1 MKLSDIGLIGL
12 AVMGQNLVL
21 NMEGKGYS
29 VSVYNRTAERTK
41 EFMSGAAKGRK
52 GITAAYTLEDFVT
65 SLARPRK
72 IIIMVKAGQAVDG
85 VIDKL
90 VPLLDKGD
98 IVMDGGNSY
107 FKDTVRRARELENKG
122 IHFMGVGVSGGE
134 EGALKGPSIMP
145 GGSKSLEPGGRNLKD
160 ISAKVGGVPCCDYIG
175 ADGAGHYVKMVHNGI
190 EYGDIQLISEAYFLM
205 KELLGLTAKDMQAVF
220 QEWNRGQ
227 LNSYLI
233 EITADI
239 LGRTD
244 DETGQPMVDVILD
257 RAGHKGTGKW
267 TSQEGL
273 ELGAAIPTI
282 AEAVLPG
289 ICQPLRSSDVAAS
302 KKF

>member
-1 MKLSDIGLIGL
+1 
-12 AVMGQNLVL
+12 
-21 NMEGKGYS
+21 
-29 VSVYNRTAERTK
+29 
-41 EFMSGAAKGRK
+41 
-52 GITAAYTLEDFVT
+52 
-65 SLARPRK
+65 
-72 IIIMVKAGQAVDG
+72 
-85 VIDKL
+85 
-90 VPLLDKGD
+90 
-98 IVMDGGNSY
+98 
-107 FKDTVRRARELENKG
+107 
-122 IHFMGVGVSGGE
+122 MGVGVSGGE

-145 GGSKSLEPGGRNLKD
+145 GGSKEAWNQAGGILKD

-190 EYGDIQLISEAYFLM
+190 EYGDMQLISEAYFLM

-257 RAGHKGTGKW
+257 RAGHRVPASGHLRKALNWVQLSRPLQKRF
-267 TSQEGL
+267 
-273 ELGAAIPTI
+273 
-282 AEAVLPG
+282 LPG
-289 ICQPLRSSDVAAS
+289 ICQPLRSSVWQHQ
-302 KKF
+302 KF

>member
-98 IVMDGGNSY
+98 IVMD
-107 FKDTVRRARELENKG
+107 RRE
-122 IHFMGVGVSGGE
+122 
-134 EGALKGPSIMP
+134 
-145 GGSKSLEPGGRNLKD
+145 
-160 ISAKVGGVPCCDYIG
+160 
-175 ADGAGHYVKMVHNGI
+175 
-190 EYGDIQLISEAYFLM
+190 FL
-205 KELLGLTAKDMQAVF
+205 F
-220 QEWNRGQ
+220 
-227 LNSYLI
+227 
-233 EITADI
+233 
-239 LGRTD
+239 
-244 DETGQPMVDVILD
+244 
-257 RAGHKGTGKW
+257 
-267 TSQEGL
+267 
-273 ELGAAIPTI
+273 
-282 AEAVLPG
+282 
-289 ICQPLRSSDVAAS
+289 
-302 KKF
+302 